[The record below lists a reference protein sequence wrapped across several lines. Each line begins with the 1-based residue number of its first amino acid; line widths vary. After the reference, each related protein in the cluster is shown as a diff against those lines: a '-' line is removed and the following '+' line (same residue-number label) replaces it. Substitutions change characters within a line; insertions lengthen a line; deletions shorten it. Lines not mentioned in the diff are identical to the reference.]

1 MSGVDANTGK
11 ILDGWD
17 HTVQSIGVCLTTA
30 LGTRVMRRDFG
41 ADLEPMV
48 DRPLN
53 AETMVDMI
61 VRVAEAIEPRLVG
74 RSIYGEPRFELRNL
88 RFLEA
93 SEAGRL
99 QILLEGLYYPRGHRG
114 DRSIIEQRSI
124 RYERFEP

>member
-41 ADLEPMV
+41 ADLEPMI

-53 AETMVDMI
+53 AETMVDI
-61 VRVAEAIEPRLVG
+61 IISVAEAIEPRVVG
-74 RSIYGEPRFELRNL
+74 RSLYGEPRFDLRRI

-93 SEAGRL
+93 SGEGRL
-99 QILLEGLYYPRGHRG
+99 QIMLEGIYYPRGHLN
-114 DRSIIEQRSI
+114 DYSAVEQRSI
-124 RYERFEP
+124 GFEGLGQ